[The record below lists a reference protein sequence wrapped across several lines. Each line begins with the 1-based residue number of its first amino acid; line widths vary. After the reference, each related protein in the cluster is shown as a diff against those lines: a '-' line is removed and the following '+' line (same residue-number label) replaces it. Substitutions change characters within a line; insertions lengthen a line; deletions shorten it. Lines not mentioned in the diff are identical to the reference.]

1 MTVMVGIKTKISGQ
15 VIFTFED
22 VGDLTRLLSV
32 LDNGLSVN
40 PMFNED
46 VQELAD
52 AIRRVIEGDQE

>member
-1 MTVMVGIKTKISGQ
+1 MVGIKTKISGQ
-15 VIFTFED
+15 VIFTFEE

-32 LDNGLSVN
+32 LDNGLAVN